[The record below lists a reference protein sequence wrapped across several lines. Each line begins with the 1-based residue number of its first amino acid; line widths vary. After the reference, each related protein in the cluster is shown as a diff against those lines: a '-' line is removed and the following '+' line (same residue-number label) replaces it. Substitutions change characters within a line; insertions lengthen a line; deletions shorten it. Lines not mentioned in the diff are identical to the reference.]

1 MRKLSDT
8 RFFQVLKYSSESEA
22 DMQKIE
28 EYYDDFVK
36 ILFQESKN
44 PDDIFDF
51 YNEQC
56 YVRVEL
62 KSMIKNIDYI
72 DQHLPK
78 YECIKKVLELL
89 DLQLNLT
96 EKRLEH
102 SIEYNTNSISHQSI
116 SSTEIEWTGFTV
128 QLIEL
133 GYALK
138 ATKSINN
145 GHLEIKEI
153 MELLS
158 RTFNTEIKDYYNV
171 YHKMKGRVGDQTIF
185 LDHLKDM
192 LMEKMIDDLK

>member
-8 RFFQVLKYSSESEA
+8 RFFQVLVYSSESEA
-22 DMQKIE
+22 DMEKIN
-28 EYYDDFVK
+28 EYYQEFSTT
-36 ILFQESKN
+36 LFHKSEN
-44 PDDIFDF
+44 TTNLIGFL
-51 YNEQC
+51 NELC
-56 YVRVEL
+56 FMRVEL
-62 KSMIKNIDYI
+62 KPLIENMDDI

-78 YECIKKVLELL
+78 FEYFKKVLDLL
-89 DLQLNLT
+89 DYQIAFT
-96 EKRLEH
+96 EKRFK
-102 SIEYNTNSISHQSI
+102 YDNNSNKTSKHQNIS
-116 SSTEIEWTGFTV
+116 EDVEWTGFTV

-171 YHKMKGRVGDQTIF
+171 YHKMKGRAGDQTIF